1 VTTQVLHHL
10 NKNAN
15 IYIYIYIYILIH
27 VFSGISKGEVKK
39 GERRRLSSMDR
50 HQSLT
55 LLASVSR

>member
-15 IYIYIYIYILIH
+15 IYIYILIH
-27 VFSGISKGEVKK
+27 VFLGISKGEVKK